1 MKWHPPD
8 MARAS
13 LTGPCSEEEVA
24 VTANPE
30 EVDDTRWVT
39 QAELKAMMDP
49 ASGLRWSPWF
59 RIIADKFLDKW
70 WADIDETLA
79 TDKHVDLETI
89 HKVM

>member
-30 EVDDTRWVT
+30 EVDDTRQGLILVHSSA
-39 QAELKAMMDP
+39 QLKHLLCD
-49 ASGLRWSPWF
+49 R
-59 RIIADKFLDKW
+59 DCN
-70 WADIDETLA
+70 
-79 TDKHVDLETI
+79 
-89 HKVM
+89 